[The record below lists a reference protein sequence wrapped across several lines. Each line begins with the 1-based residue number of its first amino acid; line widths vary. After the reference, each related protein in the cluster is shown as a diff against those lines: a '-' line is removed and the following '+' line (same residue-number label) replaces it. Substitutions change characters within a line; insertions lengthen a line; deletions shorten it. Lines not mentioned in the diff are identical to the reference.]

1 MDNYN
6 NQPQYLYQL
15 KNSLVTE
22 TERKYLSA
30 ICQVT
35 PQGYT
40 VQAQV
45 NLASIIEKTDNS
57 KFQNELYRN
66 IDACIFDTYFRPIA
80 LIEINDSTH
89 NNPSRIERDKKIAM
103 ICEEAGIPLIRFW
116 TKYGVNY
123 EYMRKKIAE
132 AIEKSNNPI
141 RISHFKKEPQPQQV
155 IQETSMGYT
164 RPASNKKS
172 GCYIATS
179 IYGSYDCPE
188 VWTLR
193 RFRDQTLAKTWYGRL
208 FIKVYYAISPT
219 LVKHFGETRAFTSF
233 FKPKL
238 DRIVERLQ
246 NKGFEST
253 KYYS

>member
-1 MDNYN
+1 MDNYD
-6 NQPQYLYQL
+6 NQPQFLYQL

-66 IDACIFDTYFRPIA
+66 IDACIFDAYFKPIA

-89 NNPSRIERDKKIAM
+89 NAPSRIERDKKVAM

-116 TKYGVNY
+116 TQYGINLD
-123 EYMRKKIAE
+123 YMRKKISE
-132 AIEKSNNPI
+132 AIEKSKNPI
-141 RISHFKKEPQPQQV
+141 RISHFKKDPPPQV
-155 IQETSMGYT
+155 IQETSMVFT
-164 RPASNKKS
+164 RPEPKKKS

-193 RFRDQTLAKTWYGRL
+193 RYRDYTLAKTWYGRL
-208 FIKVYYAISPT
+208 FIKVYYATSPT
-219 LVKHFGETRAFTSF
+219 LVKYFGETKVFKSF
-233 FKPKL
+233 FKPRL
-238 DRIVERLQ
+238 DKMVEELK

-253 KYYS
+253 RYYW